1 MENRIVCVPGQRLCR
16 LDSTHTL
23 GKGTYKRQDYI
34 YSSLAGIVN
43 VDNTNNK
50 ISVVEVLSKDQT
62 IVPAPGDIVTAMV
75 TTLNQDMCKCLITS
89 VCGHELNETYRSSLR
104 RQDVRMKEIDKID
117 MLQCFRPG
125 DIILAR
131 ILPMTEAHTFKLT
144 TAENELG
151 VVIAC
156 SEYGHPMI
164 PISWTEMRCTKTSVV
179 EYRKVAKIVQDNT
192 EKNI

>member
-1 MENRIVCVPGQRLCR
+1 MENKIICVPGQRLCQV
-16 LDSTHTL
+16 DATHTQ

-34 YSSLAGIVN
+34 YSSVAGIVN
-43 VDNTNNK
+43 VDDSNK
-50 ISVVEVLSKDQT
+50 ISVIEVLSKDKT

-75 TTLNQDMCKCLITS
+75 TTINQDMCKCLITS

-104 RQDVRMKEIDKID
+104 KQDVRTKEIDKID

-156 SEYGHPMI
+156 SEYGFPMI
-164 PISWTEMRCTKTSVV
+164 PISWTEMQCTKTNVI
-179 EYRKVAKIVQDNT
+179 ETRKVAKIVQ
-192 EKNI
+192 EKKTAENV

>member
-1 MENRIVCVPGQRLCR
+1 MEKKIICIPGQRLCR
-16 LDSTHTL
+16 LDPSYTL
-23 GKGTYKRQDYI
+23 GKGTYKRQEYI
-34 YSSLAGIVN
+34 FSSLAGIVN
-43 VDNTNNK
+43 IDKREN
-50 ISVVEVLSKDQT
+50 ISVIEVLSKDQT
-62 IVPAPGDIVTAMV
+62 IVPAPGNIVTAMI

-89 VCGHELNETYRSSLR
+89 VSGHELNETYRGSIR
-104 RQDVRMKEIDKID
+104 KQDVRTKEIDKIE

-125 DIILAR
+125 DIILAK

-164 PISWTEMRCTKTSVV
+164 PLSWTEMQCTKTGTV
-179 EYRKVAKIVQDNT
+179 ECRKVAKIVQENF
-192 EKNI
+192 KGSF